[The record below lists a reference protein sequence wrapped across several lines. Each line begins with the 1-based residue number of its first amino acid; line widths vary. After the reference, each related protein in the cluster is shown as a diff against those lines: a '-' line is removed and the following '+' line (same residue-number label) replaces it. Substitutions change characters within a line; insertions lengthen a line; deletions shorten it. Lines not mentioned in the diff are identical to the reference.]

1 MNFLVLL
8 LVLWVEKFS
17 AGRLR
22 IQQDARAAGVW
33 LAVVAGASAGAGL
46 QPGAR

>member
-17 AGRLR
+17 AGRRR
-22 IQQDARAAGVW
+22 IQQDGPWLRWLLRAEGESPW
-33 LAVVAGASAGAGL
+33 
-46 QPGAR
+46 

>member
-17 AGRLR
+17 SLR
-22 IQQDARAAGVW
+22 NKVQLDGPW
-33 LAVVAGASAGAGL
+33 LGL
-46 QPGAR
+46 QIGRAHV